1 MKFRVGVRLLLSA
14 MIVLS
19 MNVCVQ
25 ADSVVKPFSSGS
37 KSTDAFVSDK
47 SKTAPA
53 SGEKLRKY
61 ALQIKAAIQS
71 NFYDINRY
79 AGKQCVLR
87 IHIAPDGR
95 ILDIKSEGGDPSLCR
110 AAMSAAKKTA
120 LPPPPSDIYSVFKK
134 AVLDFRP

>member
-1 MKFRVGVRLLLSA
+1 MKFRAGFRLLLSA

-25 ADSVVKPFSSGS
+25 ADSVVKPFASGS
-37 KSTDAFVSDK
+37 KSADTFVSDK

-53 SGEKLRKY
+53 SGEKIRKY

-71 NFYDINRY
+71 NFYDINQY

-95 ILDIKSEGGDPSLCR
+95 ILDIKSDGGDPSLCR

-120 LPPPPSDIYSVFKK
+120 LPPPPPDIYSVFKK
-134 AVLDFRP
+134 AVLAFQP